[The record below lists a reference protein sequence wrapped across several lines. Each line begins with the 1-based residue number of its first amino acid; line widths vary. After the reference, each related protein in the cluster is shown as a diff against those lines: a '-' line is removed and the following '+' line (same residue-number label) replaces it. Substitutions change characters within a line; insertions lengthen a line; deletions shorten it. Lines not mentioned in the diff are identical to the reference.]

1 VTLKIFVTGATGYIG
16 GSVAE
21 RLVRD
26 GHAVT
31 GLTRSEEGAREL
43 EQRSI
48 RPVIGTLDDA
58 ATVTKAAQDA
68 DAAIGFKAHS
78 SFDSNSRV
86 RGKRSR
92 AELGWQPKG
101 VPMLQD
107 IEHGWYRRVHR
118 P

>member
-1 VTLKIFVTGATGYIG
+1 MKVFVTGATGCIG
-16 GSVAE
+16 GSVAG

-31 GLTRSEEGAREL
+31 GLARSADGAREL

-48 RPVIGTLDDA
+48 RPVIGTLDDV

-68 DAAIGFKAHS
+68 DAAIGFKARS
-78 SFDSNSRV
+78 SLGSNSRV
-86 RGKRSR
+86 RGNRSR

-107 IEHGWYRRVHR
+107 IEHGWYRHVHR
-118 P
+118 T